1 MFMKINPL
9 ENKIAESKTTQN
21 KRNNTHSIQIN
32 ENNSTNNNKIV
43 EIQISN
49 EAKKLN
55 QTDSKKEKNYEITV
69 SQVKIK
75 DQKKDSEQGKV
86 VTGGVDPALEMLI
99 AKLAE
104 ILAKI
109 AELSQKMV
117 NASEQMQTLLQNQIA
132 VLDSQASAIEAQIQ
146 ELKSQE

>member
-1 MFMKINPL
+1 MKINPL

-21 KRNNTHSIQIN
+21 KRNNAHSTQIN

-43 EIQISN
+43 EIQISD
-49 EAKKLN
+49 EAKNLN

>member
-1 MFMKINPL
+1 MKINPL

-43 EIQISN
+43 EIQISD
-49 EAKKLN
+49 EAKNLN

>member
-1 MFMKINPL
+1 MKINPL

-32 ENNSTNNNKIV
+32 ENNDSTNNNKIV

>member
-43 EIQISN
+43 EIQISD
-49 EAKKLN
+49 EAKNLN

>member
-1 MFMKINPL
+1 MKINPL

-43 EIQISN
+43 EIQISD
-49 EAKKLN
+49 EAKNLN

-75 DQKKDSEQGKV
+75 DQKKDSEQDKV